1 MGGPFESYSLYAP
14 IGHYATITSNRTKK
28 AMAEHALIYININ
41 STTMGDQG
49 HQVPICWTAVAA
61 GNRDWAFHLWTA
73 AILASGYT
81 NFVFT
86 FNHEPMWRSAS
97 QPKCSKKYDNPTTYK
112 AAFSHVENLFRADG
126 VDLPWAYVMT
136 WGATKWDGGLLYRP
150 APRNFQ
156 VIGTDQYYR
165 CNDQVYAPADAFK
178 SFFDW
183 TAKYAPTK
191 LVLVGEIGALTT
203 CPVRSLRWLQ
213 TGKERLLAHNVLAIN
228 WNLRKDADKE
238 YNPLLQPDIRAWW
251 LAWGAD
257 EAG

>member
-1 MGGPFESYSLYAP
+1 
-14 IGHYATITSNRTKK
+14 
-28 AMAEHALIYININ
+28 
-41 STTMGDQG
+41 
-49 HQVPICWTAVAA
+49 
-61 GNRDWAFHLWTA
+61 
-73 AILASGYT
+73 
-81 NFVFT
+81 
-86 FNHEPMWRSAS
+86 
-97 QPKCSKKYDNPTTYK
+97 
-112 AAFSHVENLFRADG
+112 
-126 VDLPWAYVMT
+126 MT

-183 TAKYAPTK
+183 TAKYAPTQ